1 MFKTKK
7 TSIFLKKIN
16 ATFFLVKQLIVYPSH
31 LVNHLLNSLFTLHVL
46 YNVHYVTK
54 QVYCDSWNSKSL
66 QRKWQEIFFFF
77 IFCLIANLRSLF
89 QQQFGTYG
97 LLDFWKMW
105 RLHIV
110 WKRLNGCRTFPANH
124 LHSRVGCSNILSKPN
139 IINLN

>member
-7 TSIFLKKIN
+7 ASIFLKKIN

-31 LVNHLLNSLFTLHVL
+31 LVNHLKIVYLH
-46 YNVHYVTK
+46 YMFYVTFIMWRNK
-54 QVYCDSWNSKSL
+54 FIAISEILNLCSVND
-66 QRKWQEIFFFF
+66 RKYFFFF

-97 LLDFWKMW
+97 LSDFWKMG
-105 RLHIV
+105 RLQIV
-110 WKRLNGCRTFPANH
+110 WKRLNGCRTFLVNH
-124 LHSRVGCSNILSKPN
+124 LHSSVGCSNILSKPN